1 MEDQFLRKQNLEMH
15 GLLKRIQSGR
25 EEQKHARKTELERL
39 LQRYHNVK
47 TQLESQQTII
57 RQRSEKYPTTA
68 GFNTSVM
75 SVTQSQ
81 KGSRP
86 PTASGRG

>member
-1 MEDQFLRKQNLEMH
+1 MLTNCR
-15 GLLKRIQSGR
+15 LKRIQSGR

-75 SVTQSQ
+75 SVAQS
-81 KGSRP
+81 KSGSRP
-86 PTASGRG
+86 PTAGR